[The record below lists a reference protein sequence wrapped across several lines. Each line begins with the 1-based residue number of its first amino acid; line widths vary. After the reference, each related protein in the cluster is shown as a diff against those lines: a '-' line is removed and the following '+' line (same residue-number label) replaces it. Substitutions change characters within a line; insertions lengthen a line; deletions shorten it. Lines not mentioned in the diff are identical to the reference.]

1 MPWTFAPALSVAR
14 DQRWGRAYESFGE
27 DPALVTSM
35 TTAISGL
42 QGGGL
47 SLPDTVL
54 ATAKHFVGD
63 GGAVWG
69 TGNNPGG
76 TPIDRGD
83 DQMSDAALR
92 AIHLAPVHER
102 DHARRRL
109 GDGLV
114 QQRQRPEDARQPAAA

>member
-1 MPWTFAPALSVAR
+1 
-14 DQRWGRAYESFGE
+14 
-27 DPALVTSM
+27 M

-47 SLPDTVL
+47 NLPDTVL

-76 TPIDRGD
+76 NAIDRGRRSYD
-83 DQMSDAALR
+83 GRGAA
-92 AIHLAPVHER
+92 R
-102 DHARRRL
+102 DSPGTL
-109 GDGLV
+109 
-114 QQRQRPEDARQPAAA
+114 P